1 MVRLYEKDSVGPE
14 GRGQGRLPVGGEAS
28 SVLAEGRSRS
38 LYLPCQEQ
46 SEPSPWVHV
55 PPGRQGSSDS
65 PADLSFSSKG
75 LLRMLC
81 SWALSHLLLL

>member
-28 SVLAEGRSRS
+28 SVLAEWWSRS

-46 SEPSPWVHV
+46 SEPLR
-55 PPGRQGSSDS
+55 GFTCLLEG
-65 PADLSFSSKG
+65 KG
-75 LLRMLC
+75 HLI
-81 SWALSHLLLL
+81 ALWI